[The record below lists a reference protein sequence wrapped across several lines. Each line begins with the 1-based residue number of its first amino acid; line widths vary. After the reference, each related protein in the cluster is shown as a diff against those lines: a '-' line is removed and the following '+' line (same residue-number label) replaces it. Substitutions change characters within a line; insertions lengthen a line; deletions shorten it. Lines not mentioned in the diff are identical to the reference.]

1 MVTFMSHM
9 SPSLAL
15 DESTLIVP
23 DMKFHSHND
32 SKISCLC

>member
-1 MVTFMSHM
+1 MVIFMSHM

-23 DMKFHSHND
+23 DMQFHYRND
-32 SKISCLC
+32 FRMDIH